1 MKLFLIVKTVLLST
15 VFVWGTGCVC
25 IHNEYPLRIKVGTD
39 DMGHTYSI
47 VDSETD
53 SLIYDGGHNEITL
66 DTVINEVYIFRED
79 LWTEECSSRLIVY
92 DLGQSLLLRAGVV
105 NGLDFDD
112 SKNPKIESL
121 DFEDRIITTRFS
133 NGKVC
138 SFELQGE
145 KYGDY
150 WIDYFVRPSSTVADV
165 VVLSSGDTVKVMN
178 NYLQIVVSY
187 KGEWILDRTLQ
198 STSFDGVINPDQC
211 ILAPTGKVWF
221 EIEDDRLVASTG
233 MYENETDCGYLTEM
247 VIDPEGNMSLHYVS
261 SESLLGFD
269 DLLYDLR
276 EEISQEELADYTIH
290 MDFYNEPSSSPEEYA
305 HLFVFCLDNKDAGAS
320 ETVRCKFTEM
330 LDLYPDKVREMK
342 QYLNSFSSDFKKE
355 IKESLIRCVDIE

>member
-1 MKLFLIVKTVLLST
+1 MKLLQIIKKVLLST
-15 VFVWGTGCVC
+15 VFVWGTGCVS
-25 IHNEYPLRIKVGTD
+25 IQNEYPLRIKGGTD

-47 VDSETD
+47 VDSATD

-112 SKNPKIESL
+112 SNNPKIESL

-150 WIDYFVRPSSTVADV
+150 WVAYYVSD
-165 VVLSSGDTVKVMN
+165 

-221 EIEDDRLVASTG
+221 EIEGDRLVASTG

-247 VIDPEGNMSLHYVS
+247 VIDSEGNMSLHYVS

-276 EEISQEELADYTIH
+276 EEISQEELADYTVH

-305 HLFVFCLDNKDAGAS
+305 HLFAFCLDNKDAGAS

-330 LDLYPDKVREMK
+330 LDRYPDKVREMK

>member
-47 VDSETD
+47 VDSATD

-150 WIDYFVRPSSTVADV
+150 WVAYYVSD
-165 VVLSSGDTVKVMN
+165 

-221 EIEDDRLVASTG
+221 EIEGDRLVASTG

-276 EEISQEELADYTIH
+276 EEISQEELADYTVH

-330 LDLYPDKVREMK
+330 LDRYPDKVREMK

-355 IKESLIRCVDIE
+355 IKESMMRCVDIE

>member
-1 MKLFLIVKTVLLST
+1 MKLLQIIKKVLLST
-15 VFVWGTGCVC
+15 VFVWGTGCVS
-25 IHNEYPLRIKVGTD
+25 IQNEYPLRIKVGTD

-47 VDSETD
+47 VDSATD

-105 NGLDFDD
+105 NGLDSDD
-112 SKNPKIESL
+112 SKNPMIESL
-121 DFEDRIITTRFS
+121 DFENRIITTRFS

-150 WIDYFVRPSSTVADV
+150 WVAYYVSD
-165 VVLSSGDTVKVMN
+165 

-198 STSFDGVINPDQC
+198 STSFDGVINPVQC

-221 EIEDDRLVASTG
+221 EIEGDRLVASTG

-269 DLLYDLR
+269 DLLCDLR
-276 EEISQEELADYTIH
+276 EEISQEELADYTVH

-330 LDLYPDKVREMK
+330 LDRYPDKVREMK

>member
-1 MKLFLIVKTVLLST
+1 MKLLLIVKTLLLPT

-25 IHNEYPLRIKVGTD
+25 IHNEYPLRIKIGTD

-47 VDSETD
+47 VDSATD

-150 WIDYFVRPSSTVADV
+150 WVAYYVSD
-165 VVLSSGDTVKVMN
+165 

-221 EIEDDRLVASTG
+221 EIEGDRLVASTG

-330 LDLYPDKVREMK
+330 LDRYPDKVREMK